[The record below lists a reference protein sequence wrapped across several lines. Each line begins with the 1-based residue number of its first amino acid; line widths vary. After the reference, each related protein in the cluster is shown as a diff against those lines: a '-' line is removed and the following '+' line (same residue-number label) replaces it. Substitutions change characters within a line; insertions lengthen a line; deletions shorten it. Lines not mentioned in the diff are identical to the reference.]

1 MQVPEWYIGPELQVL
16 SRNIKQEEVPVFV
29 TRVLAEIPDNVQKV
43 AVFQKDRIDGELS
56 QKVFDGFNARGAQLL
71 EMADVMQQIQKVKLD
86 CEQKNMRMASELT
99 EWTFRR
105 IVSEIEDIIEEDK
118 KVKHSYIQSK
128 IESGLDNDAVI

>member
-1 MQVPEWYIGPELQVL
+1 MQVPEWYVGPELQVL
-16 SRNIKQEEVPVFV
+16 SRNIKQEEIPVFV
-29 TRVLAEIPDNVQKV
+29 TRVMAEIPDNVQKV
-43 AVFQKDRIDGELS
+43 AVFQKDRIDGDLS
-56 QKVFDGFNARGAQLL
+56 QKVFDGFTGRGAQLL
-71 EMADVMQQIQKVKLD
+71 EMADVMQQVQKVKLD

-99 EWTFRR
+99 EWTFKR

>member
-1 MQVPEWYIGPELQVL
+1 
-16 SRNIKQEEVPVFV
+16 
-29 TRVLAEIPDNVQKV
+29 
-43 AVFQKDRIDGELS
+43 
-56 QKVFDGFNARGAQLL
+56 
-71 EMADVMQQIQKVKLD
+71 MADVMQQIQKVKLD

-99 EWTFRR
+99 EWTFKR

>member
-29 TRVLAEIPDNVQKV
+29 TRVLAEIPDNVKKV

-56 QKVFDGFNARGAQLL
+56 QKVFDGFNGRGAQLL